1 MDGSDDGGGGLID
14 LSVRRIGKT
23 PLCLLP
29 FKKLKWVLLQL
40 KIDGIG
46 QYPTFMY
53 AKKGS
58 S

>member
-14 LSVRRIGKT
+14 LSVRRIGKD

-29 FKKLKWVLLQL
+29 FKKLKGALQL

-46 QYPTFMY
+46 Q
-53 AKKGS
+53 
-58 S
+58 